1 MFFTVIWWREES
13 NQALQPSPRT
23 SISTLAKLTIVWESF
38 GKREACQIS
47 LNFCFRWAVP
57 GSCLSPDS
65 SFCMDGLEP
74 QGTALTAGH
83 FDRRIRSVFFQ
94 PSICA
99 TSQDAK
105 VWRIPLTTLGAR
117 EWSDYG
123 LLLWKK
129 LGSCC
134 WAAPWGVIL
143 ALLFWD
149 GNQNVPLQTDS
160 VSQRLP
166 EKTED
171 GQTRVSMIL
180 IKFVCFYAKEWCLF
194 SL

>member
-1 MFFTVIWWREES
+1 MKRGEQSGF
-13 NQALQPSPRT
+13 A
-23 SISTLAKLTIVWESF
+23 AKPTH
-38 GKREACQIS
+38 
-47 LNFCFRWAVP
+47 LNFNTCQTYDRLGIIWEEGGLPDISELLFP
-57 GSCLSPDS
+57 LSS
-65 SFCMDGLEP
+65 TRLLSLAWFFFLYGLEP